1 MTDTV
6 TVTYPDPSGATTQD
20 PTTGSTTP
28 AYLTRFTSKC
38 KVQTRNLEARAEE
51 VGGRT
56 ATTVTVEL
64 HLPIDAPAVSVGDV
78 CEITAV
84 GALSDM
90 QLLGRKFRVVAPVAK
105 SFATARRLDVE
116 EVF

>member
-1 MTDTV
+1 MLDTV
-6 TVTYPDPSGATTQD
+6 TVRYATGTMAQN
-20 PTTGSTTP
+20 PVTGSESP
-28 AYLTRFTSKC
+28 VYAVRFTSKC
-38 KVQTRNLEARAEE
+38 KVQTRNLVARQQE

-56 ATTVTVEL
+56 ATTVSVEI
-64 HLPIDAPAVSVGDV
+64 HLPVSAPAASINDV

-84 GALSDM
+84 GAMSDA

-116 EVF
+116 EVVS

>member
-6 TVTYPDPSGATTQD
+6 AITYATGDTPID
-20 PTTGSTTP
+20 ETTGSETP
-28 AYLTRFTSKC
+28 VYATRFTSKC
-38 KVQTRNLEARAEE
+38 KIQTRALQARQEE

-64 HLPIDAPAVSVGDV
+64 HLPVSAGAVEVGDV
-78 CEITAV
+78 AEITAV
-84 GALSDM
+84 GALSDTH
-90 QLLGRKFRVVAPVAK
+90 LLGRKFRVVAPVAK

-116 EVF
+116 EIVA